1 MRSAFASSRD
11 FEASEVTFLRQEIRE
26 LERVI
31 AEAQASRAGELQS
44 QAACAEVA
52 SLAVATSTNTR
63 VAITNVRSRI
73 CGRRALSTRAAE
85 TP

>member
-44 QAACAEVA
+44 QAATTQH
-52 SLAVATSTNTR
+52 LADLSSATT
-63 VAITNVRSRI
+63 SR
-73 CGRRALSTRAAE
+73 L
-85 TP
+85 